1 MIHYVYIIPGAV
13 NFLKSYTKR
22 YTQKQNGI
30 LKNVQVIL
38 KRQEKEYRNR
48 IKTKNG
54 SLKL

>member
-38 KRQEKEYRNR
+38 KRQEKEYRN
-48 IKTKNG
+48 
-54 SLKL
+54 